1 MNVVTGKWNFDRFKE
16 LSALMENDVLKQ
28 EAEIM
33 EKECRDGD
41 FIKHILLEIK
51 LLMSFNFLSIQT

>member
-1 MNVVTGKWNFDRFKE
+1 MNPDTGKWNLDRFKE
-16 LSALMENDVLKQ
+16 LSALMENEVLKN

-51 LLMSFNFLSIQT
+51 QLISFNL